1 MVNLVELCKNLER
14 KIAKLYQFSLLVN
27 QISDIVELFNC
38 GVRKK
43 GNSMA
48 FFYCYL
54 SVYCAVGIG
63 IS

>member
-48 FFYCYL
+48 FFPLL
-54 SVYCAVGIG
+54 SIRLLCSGNWY
-63 IS
+63 